1 MKKKELSDPDL
12 DLDDDLR
19 PHYPA
24 EFFRNMKPNR
34 FAGMDLKFK
43 GRPPIVLDADVAE
56 VFDSSEGSTRFCALS
71 SKRCVRPLPVA
82 RERQSPGQQPR
93 LESQQSGALRDER
106 APPLSAF
113 VTSPS
118 RQPARAASGYPLA

>member
-1 MKKKELSDPDL
+1 MKKKPAEL

-24 EFFRNMKPNR
+24 EFFRNSKPNR

-56 VFDSSEGSTRFCALS
+56 VFDSPEAVNSVLRSVIKAMRTSTVSGKTKKATNA
-71 SKRCVRPLPVA
+71 VRT
-82 RERQSPGQQPR
+82 QIS
-93 LESQQSGALRDER
+93 
-106 APPLSAF
+106 
-113 VTSPS
+113 
-118 RQPARAASGYPLA
+118 

>member
-1 MKKKELSDPDL
+1 MKKKELSDS

-56 VFDSSEGSTRFCALS
+56 VFDTPEAVNTVLRSVIKAMRTSTVGGKTKKARATAS
-71 SKRCVRPLPVA
+71 PAASKR
-82 RERQSPGQQPR
+82 
-93 LESQQSGALRDER
+93 R
-106 APPLSAF
+106 AS
-113 VTSPS
+113 
-118 RQPARAASGYPLA
+118 

>member
-1 MKKKELSDPDL
+1 MSVFEWNEEKAATIMKKKVSPEG

-19 PHYPA
+19 PEYPA

-56 VFDSSEGSTRFCALS
+56 VFDSPEAVNTA
-71 SKRCVRPLPVA
+71 VA
-82 RERQSPGQQPR
+82 GIGRASCRER
-93 LESQQSGALRDER
+93 
-106 APPLSAF
+106 
-113 VTSPS
+113 V
-118 RQPARAASGYPLA
+118 

>member
-1 MKKKELSDPDL
+1 MKKKELS

-43 GRPPIVLDADVAE
+43 GRPPIVLDADRAVVGVTPLRA
-56 VFDSSEGSTRFCALS
+56 TRLKTNS
-71 SKRCVRPLPVA
+71 
-82 RERQSPGQQPR
+82 
-93 LESQQSGALRDER
+93 
-106 APPLSAF
+106 
-113 VTSPS
+113 
-118 RQPARAASGYPLA
+118 